1 MSRNARIEEISDSDS
16 DPAEMD
22 IADFDPANIMQM
34 VNPQHQETGLQ
45 SQLRPADP
53 SKPHQPQAPIPP
65 MQRMPAR
72 PSQAQESQQ
81 SKQQAADRERSKH
94 WQCLY
99 PIYFDSSRTRAQGRR
114 VGREQAVPNPLAREI
129 AEATA
134 SLGLNVVFEP
144 EKTHPKDWS
153 NPGRVRV
160 LVKEKGNSVGGI
172 VTNKHHLYTLVAK
185 YLQDHPTT
193 ESSPLKLRI
202 AGLPPPKEPLQ
213 PAIPQGWKMNT
224 ILPLHSPALT
234 GGGVSENFLQE
245 MMAEMQ
251 GGDALAAIGAA
262 GGSDAGKKKKDKK
275 KIKG

>member
-34 VNPQHQETGLQ
+34 VNPQYQETGLQ

-53 SKPHQPQAPIPP
+53 SKPHQPQAPISP
-65 MQRMPAR
+65 MQRMPPR

-81 SKQQAADRERSKH
+81 SKQQAADREKSKH

-99 PIYFDSSRTRAQGRR
+99 PIYFDASRTRGQGRR
-114 VGREQAVPNPLAREI
+114 IGKEQAVPNPLAREI

-160 LVKEKGNSVGGI
+160 LVKEKGKSVGGI
-172 VTNKHHLYTLVAK
+172 VANKHHLYTLVSK

-213 PAIPQGWKMNT
+213 PAIPRGWKMNT

-251 GGDALAAIGAA
+251 GGDAAAAIGAA
-262 GGSDAGKKKKDKK
+262 GGSDTGKKKKDKK